1 MGVGMVPSASTTATI
16 IATALLVVAPAHA
29 VQVAGI
35 ADFLTTIG
43 GDTDMKTAGS
53 SPSDPSPQI
62 YPLMHDASEVIGYRF
77 FSQKITPNGSATAE
91 RTTAAFA
98 QECVAKAAVSKLT
111 TATSRSI
118 SKNAYY
124 AAKYH
129 DAFTS
134 ISGQGCPQSV
144 RAVRPR

>member
-1 MGVGMVPSASTTATI
+1 MVPSASTTVTMMA
-16 IATALLVVAPAHA
+16 AALLVVAPAHA
-29 VQVAGI
+29 AQVASV

-77 FSQKITPNGSATAE
+77 FSEKITPNGSATAE

-111 TATSRSI
+111 TATSRVAST
-118 SKNAYY
+118 NACWC
-124 AAKYH
+124 AEYH
-129 DAFTS
+129 NATTS
-134 ISGQGCPQSV
+134 ISGRGYPQSV